1 MTLTGVHGT
10 PYGSTI
16 ACTPYTSMQ
25 GMTMNLSRPTAVTAG
40 VFFLLTEVGAIAAAA
55 LYGPILTDADYITG
69 SGADGAILLGALF
82 ELLLVLAVVGTA
94 VTLYPILRRWNA
106 GLALAFVLA
115 RVLEAALILVGTLSL
130 LTIVTLRQQIA
141 DTAGSDPATLSTI
154 GSALVALR
162 DWTFLFGPNFALGI
176 ASLLLASLMYATRL
190 VPRAIAVLG
199 LVGGGLI
206 LASAVAVMFGAYEQM
221 STVGL
226 VIALPVFTWEVSLAV
241 WLIVK
246 GFRPVGILSIPA
258 AHVDARA
265 DA

>member
-1 MTLTGVHGT
+1 
-10 PYGSTI
+10 
-16 ACTPYTSMQ
+16 MQ